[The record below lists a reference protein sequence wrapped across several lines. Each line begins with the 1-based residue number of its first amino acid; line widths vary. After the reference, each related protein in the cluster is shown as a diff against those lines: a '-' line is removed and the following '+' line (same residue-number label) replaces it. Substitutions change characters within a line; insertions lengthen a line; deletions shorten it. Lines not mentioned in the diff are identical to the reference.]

1 MSLRYKINFTS
12 INKVFF
18 QKHPISSLKRFIDFC
33 LVLKEVSIVLTMSF
47 LNK

>member
-1 MSLRYKINFTS
+1 MSLRYKINFTN

-18 QKHPISSLKRFIDFC
+18 QKHPILSIKRFIDFC
-33 LVLKEVSIVLTMSF
+33 LVLKEVSILLTMSS